1 MKLKCCRILNEKR
14 LLLKKDCYYVD
25 KNKKQLFSIMRMA
38 FAVVCFV
45 KCIALHVNISLG
57 NQQVDLDRSS
67 VNVALFVCRFAR
79 RC

>member
-1 MKLKCCRILNEKR
+1 MRR
-14 LLLKKDCYYVD
+14 DYYKKDCYHVD
-25 KNKKQLFSIMRMA
+25 KNKKNQLFSIKRMT

-57 NQQVDLDRSS
+57 NQQVDLDRS
-67 VNVALFVCRFAR
+67 VNVALFVCRFAF